1 MKTSRYATA
10 CTIVLLAC
18 SLHADE
24 DPKQSPSLDK
34 LLGTPVSTATEYEHV
49 LSSTAAKYDQ
59 ELANTPASITVITSE
74 EIERY
79 GWKTLDQ
86 VLQSVPG
93 FYLTN
98 DRNYTYLGVRG
109 IGRPTDYN
117 SRIMI
122 MVDGHVQNEPVFG
135 GAPAGADLAIDLAS
149 VEKIEIIHGP
159 GSALYGSHAM
169 HAVIN
174 VITRSA
180 DDMDGISVSAH
191 AGSLRNEGA
200 ALRFGKTFDNGL
212 QITASGLWE
221 TTNGANLYF
230 PEYDTPETGSGVAR
244 SRDYED
250 RYGFR
255 LGLRKGN
262 FDLTASRRS
271 RTKGIP
277 TGSYESLFDVDSYTT
292 EWHDVVDAG
301 YHRTIGADKI
311 LELRAGWDRT
321 GEHGVWPYDPAP
333 GIDDTLSVRLNG
345 EARLHWDIRPNH
357 RLTVG
362 AEYVA
367 VPTARYRFDL
377 GDYQSHFARPYQS
390 MSYYA
395 EYNFRPT
402 PRLGLVAGVRR
413 DDFSSTADS
422 INPRAAILFN
432 PNKST
437 TFKLLYGTA
446 FRSPN
451 TYETYYSDP
460 VTPWKANPDL
470 QPERT
475 RTIELEWEQ
484 RLTPELFMV
493 GSAYH
498 IIASDL
504 IDQQLDPGDEVYWY
518 QNAGEIKSHGAEL
531 KVDLRR
537 KDGLWGYLSY
547 SAAHSHDALDH
558 LDNAPH
564 HMVKGG
570 VSTSPLNPMHFG
582 LDAVYE
588 TARHTRDRGETA
600 GFLLLN
606 GTVSRQLAEH
616 FRLGLTMRNL
626 LDNRYATPVGP
637 ELRQQS
643 IRQDGRTFGL
653 ELTWS
658 R

>member
-10 CTIVLLAC
+10 CTILLLAC
-18 SLHADE
+18 SLRASE
-24 DPKQSPSLDK
+24 DPKEKPALDK
-34 LLGTPVSTATEYEHV
+34 LLGTPVSTEYEHV

-59 ELANTPASITVITSE
+59 ELANTPASVSVITSE

-86 VLQSVPG
+86 VLQSIPG

-117 SRIMI
+117 SRILI
-122 MVDGHVQNEPVFG
+122 MVDGHVVNEPVFG
-135 GAPAGADLAIDLAS
+135 AAPAGADLAIDFTT

-174 VITRSA
+174 VITRRA
-180 DDMDGISVSAH
+180 DDMDGLSISPH
-191 AGSLRNEGA
+191 AGSRGNQGLA
-200 ALRFGKTFDNGL
+200 MRFGRTFDNGL
-212 QITASGLWE
+212 QVTASGLWDA
-221 TTNGANLYF
+221 TNGANLYF
-230 PEYDTPETGSGVAR
+230 PEYGVAHGQ
-244 SRDYED
+244 DYED

-292 EWHDVVDAG
+292 DWHDVIDAS

-311 LELRAGWDRT
+311 LELRAGWDRA

-333 GIDDTLSVRLNG
+333 GIDDTLSVSLNG
-345 EARLHWDIRPNH
+345 EARLHWDIRPNQ
-357 RLTVG
+357 RLTAG

-367 VPTARYRFDL
+367 VPTARYRYDL
-377 GDYQSHFARPYQS
+377 GDYKSHFARPNDS
-390 MSYYA
+390 TSFYA

-402 PRLGLVAGVRR
+402 RWLGLVAGIRR
-413 DDFSSTADS
+413 DDFSATADS
-422 INPRAAILFN
+422 TNPRAAILFT

-451 TYETYYSDP
+451 TYETFYSDP

-470 QPERT
+470 KPERT

-484 RLTPELFMV
+484 RLTPELFVV

-498 IIASDL
+498 ITASDL
-504 IDQQLDPGDEVYWY
+504 IDQQIDPSDQVNWY
-518 QNAGEIKSHGAEL
+518 RNAGRVTSNGAEVKL
-531 KVDLRR
+531 DLRR

-547 SAAHSHDALDH
+547 SLAQAHQASVDI
-558 LDNAPH
+558 DNSPV

-570 VSTSPLNPMHFG
+570 VSTSPFNPMHFG
-582 LDAVYE
+582 MDAVYE
-588 TARHTRDRGETA
+588 SARLTRDGGRTDS
-600 GFLLLN
+600 FILLN

-616 FRLGLTMRNL
+616 FRLGFTIRNL
-626 LDNRYATPVGP
+626 LNAGYATPVGP

>member
-1 MKTSRYATA
+1 MRTHRYITA
-10 CTIVLLAC
+10 CAVVLLAC
-18 SLHADE
+18 SLRAAD
-24 DPKQSPSLDK
+24 DPKEKLPLDQ

-49 LSSTAAKYDQ
+49 LSSTASKYDQ
-59 ELANTPASITVITSE
+59 ELASTPASITVITSE

-79 GWKTLDQ
+79 GWTTLDQ
-86 VLQSVPG
+86 VLQSIPG

-117 SRIMI
+117 SRIMV
-122 MVDGHVQNEPVFG
+122 MVDGQVLNESVFG
-135 GAPAGADLAIDLAS
+135 AAPAGSDLAIDFAS

-180 DDMDGISVSAH
+180 DDMDGLGVSVH
-191 AGSLRNEGA
+191 AGSSQKEGA
-200 ALRFGKTFDNGL
+200 TLRFGRTFANGL
-212 QITASGLWE
+212 QLTASGLWD
-221 TTNGANLYF
+221 TTNGANLSF
-230 PEYDTPETGSGVAR
+230 PEYGGVAHG
-244 SRDYED
+244 RDYED

-255 LGLRKGN
+255 VGLRKGN
-262 FDLTASRRS
+262 FDLTAARMS

-277 TGSYESLFDVDSYTT
+277 TGSYESLFDVDSRTT
-292 EWHDVVDAG
+292 DWHDLIDAG
-301 YHRTIGADKI
+301 YHRTIGPDKI

-321 GEHGVWPYDPAP
+321 GEHGVWPYEASP
-333 GIDDTLSVRLNG
+333 GIDDTSSVRLGG
-345 EARLHWDIRPNH
+345 EARLHWDIHPNH

-367 VPTARYRFDL
+367 VPTARYRYDL
-377 GDYQSHFARPYQS
+377 GEYKSHFARPYDS

-402 PRLGLVAGVRR
+402 PKLGLVAGVRR

-422 INPRAAILFN
+422 INPRAAILFT

-451 TYETYYSDP
+451 GYEAYYSDP
-460 VTPWKANPDL
+460 ITPWKANPDL

-484 RLTPELFMV
+484 RLTTELFVV

-498 IIASDL
+498 IIASNL
-504 IDQQLDPGDEVYWY
+504 IDQQLDPSDDVYWY
-518 QNAGEIKSHGAEL
+518 QNAQQITSRGAEL
-531 KVDLRR
+531 KIDLRR

-547 SAAHSHDALDH
+547 SFAHAHDAMDH
-558 LDNAPH
+558 LDNSPK

-570 VSTSPLNPMHFG
+570 VSTSPFDPFHFG

-588 TARHTRDRGETA
+588 SARFTRDGGKTD
-600 GFLLLN
+600 GFVFLN
-606 GTVSRQLAEH
+606 GTVSKQLAAH
-616 FRLGLTMRNL
+616 LRLGLSMRNL

-643 IRQDGRTFGL
+643 IRQDGRTFAL

>member
-1 MKTSRYATA
+1 MRTRRYITA
-10 CTIVLLAC
+10 CTIVLFAC
-18 SLHADE
+18 SLRAADE
-24 DPKQSPSLDK
+24 PKEKPLDT

-49 LSSTAAKYDQ
+49 LSSTASKYDQ

-79 GWKTLDQ
+79 GWTTLDQ

-117 SRIMI
+117 SRIMV

-135 GAPAGADLAIDLAS
+135 GAPAGASLAIDFGT

-174 VITRSA
+174 VITRTA
-180 DDMDGISVSAH
+180 DDMDGLGISAR
-191 AGSLRNEGA
+191 AGSRGNENA
-200 ALRFGKTFDNGL
+200 TFRFGRTFDNGL
-212 QITASGLWE
+212 QMTASGLWE
-221 TTNGANLYF
+221 TTNGANLHF
-230 PEYDTPETGSGVAR
+230 PEYDAPESGNGVAHG
-244 SRDYED
+244 RDYED

-262 FDLTASRRS
+262 FALTASRRS

-292 EWHDVVDAG
+292 DWHDLVDAS

-321 GEHGVWPYDPAP
+321 GEHGIWPYDPSP

-345 EARLHWDIRPNH
+345 EARLHWDIRPNQ

-362 AEYVA
+362 TEYVD
-367 VPTARYRFDL
+367 VPTARYKYDV
-377 GDYQSHFARPYQS
+377 GDYKSLFESPYRS
-390 MSYYA
+390 ISYYA
-395 EYNFRPT
+395 EYNYRPT

-422 INPRAAILFN
+422 INPRAAILFT
-432 PNKST
+432 PSKST
-437 TFKLLYGTA
+437 TLKLLYGTA

-451 TYETYYSDP
+451 TYETLYSDP
-460 VTPWKANPDL
+460 VTPWKANPEL
-470 QPERT
+470 KPERVS
-475 RTIELEWEQ
+475 TIELVWEQ
-484 RLTPELFMV
+484 RLSPELFVV

-498 IIASDL
+498 ISASNL
-504 IDQQLDPGDEVYWY
+504 IDQELDPSDQIYSY
-518 QNAGEIKSHGAEL
+518 QNAGRIKSHGAEL
-531 KVDLRR
+531 KLDLRR
-537 KDGLWGYLSY
+537 QDGLWGYLSY
-547 SAAHSHDALDH
+547 SLADAHDAMGH
-558 LDNAPH
+558 LDNSPE

-570 VSTSPLNPMHFG
+570 ISTSPFNPVHFG
-582 LDAVYE
+582 LDAAYE
-588 TARHTRDRGETA
+588 SARFTRDGGRSDA
-600 GFLLLN
+600 FLLLN
-606 GTVSRQLAEH
+606 GTVSKQLSDH
-616 FRLGLTMRNL
+616 FRLGLSMRNL
-626 LDNRYATPVGP
+626 LDTRYATPVGP

-643 IRQDGRTFGL
+643 IRQDGRTFAL